1 MGLSPLASLLAAGAV
16 AVIGILTAGVAPAAA
31 GPVRSVECASN
42 IRFITMSAGVPG
54 QQRFLAIEDPGAP
67 SENPDGIAVEPF
79 GALQPPRIGVP
90 EPPAGGR
97 RPA

>member
-31 GPVRSVECASN
+31 GPAHSVEGASN
-42 IRFITMSAGVPG
+42 IVFNTISPDVPG
-54 QQRFLAIEDPGAP
+54 QQRFRAIEDP
-67 SENPDGIAVEPF
+67 

-97 RPA
+97 HPA